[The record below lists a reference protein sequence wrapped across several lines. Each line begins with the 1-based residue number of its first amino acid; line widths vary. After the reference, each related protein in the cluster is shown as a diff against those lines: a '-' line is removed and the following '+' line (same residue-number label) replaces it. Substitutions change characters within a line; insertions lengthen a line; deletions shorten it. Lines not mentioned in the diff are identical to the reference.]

1 MWFFPG
7 NSAPGI
13 VDSVIKEIASAL
25 KWNFQSSWK
34 RDYKSEIE
42 LQRANCYD
50 DYRVSKEAPGHQT
63 QS

>member
-1 MWFFPG
+1 M
-7 NSAPGI
+7 SGI
-13 VDSVIKEIASAL
+13 VDSVIKETASAL

-34 RDYKSEIE
+34 PDYKSEIE
-42 LQRANCYD
+42 LQRAKCYD